1 MPTCTVLGAVGEL
14 AASHHGA
21 FTRSQAAEHGL
32 DHHDIARLIERGVLL
47 LPAPSVLVVRGS
59 PRTWHRSAYVG
70 CLAAGG
76 RGIVISGGSA
86 RLHEVDGF
94 TGYTGYTG
102 ILIAGPRGCRVRLPG
117 VTLTQLRDTY
127 DDELDVTELDGIP
140 CSSLARTVADL
151 ARYHPDR
158 YERAA
163 DDFQRRQHS
172 LEWLAQTI
180 ERVPARR
187 GDGRAVM
194 LADLHQRRTGG
205 TVRGSWFERLVEL
218 CVASP
223 RIPPVVRQYVVYA
236 DDGSFIARPDLA
248 IPSLKM
254 AIEAHSRKFHTGP
267 RIEAFDERR
276 DNRLGEVGWQTSY
289 VGWADKS
296 APARVCLSI
305 ERTVAARARDLRVDL
320 TELCRP

>member
-21 FTRSQAAEHGL
+21 FTRSKAAEFGL
-32 DHHDIARLIERGVLL
+32 DHHDLARLVERGVLL

-59 PRTWHRSAYVG
+59 PRTWLQSAYIA

-76 RGIVISGGSA
+76 RGIAISGGSA
-86 RLHEVDGF
+86 RLHDVDGF
-94 TGYTGYTG
+94 AGHTGVV
-102 ILIAGPRGCRVRLPG
+102 IAGPRGCRVRLPG
-117 VTLTQLRDTY
+117 VTMTQLRDTY
-127 DDELDVTELDGIP
+127 DDELDVTELEGIP

-163 DDFQRRQHS
+163 DDFQRRSTS

-187 GDGRAVM
+187 GDGRALMVD
-194 LADLHQRRTGG
+194 DLQRRRNGG
-205 TVRGSWFERLVEL
+205 TVRGSWFEQLVEL
-218 CVASP
+218 CVMSP
-223 RIPPVVRQYVVYA
+223 RIPSVVRQYSVYD
-236 DDGSFIARPDLA
+236 DDGGFIGRPDLA
-248 IPSLKM
+248 IPSLKI

-267 RIEAFDERR
+267 RAEAFDERR
-276 DNRLGEVGWQTSY
+276 DNRLGEVGWLTSY

-296 APARVCLSI
+296 APAKVCRSI
-305 ERTVAARARDLRVDL
+305 ERIVATRARDLGLDL
-320 TELCRP
+320 AALCGG